1 MWNHFAINTPLT
13 MNGKAWFLL
22 TYPVDFIYL
31 DSETAYLDSETA
43 YKDIEKFM
51 KIQEQGITIL
61 TEVGCRKKQEWASN
75 HEQGLQS

>member
-1 MWNHFAINTPLT
+1 

-22 TYPVDFIYL
+22 TYPVDFI
-31 DSETAYLDSETA
+31 YLDSETA